1 MALSFKFDTE
11 PINQVL
17 FGGNS
22 SVKLVILNRPHKLN
36 VLNFEMVSQI
46 LKHLR
51 MYEDDSSVK
60 LVILKGNGKG
70 FCAGGDV
77 VSIISTSLI
86 GHWTYPVKFYG
97 KTLILD
103 HLAAT
108 YKKPLVFAMPEAHIG
123 YFPDVGASYFLS
135 RLPGYFGEYLGLTG
149 TRLDAAEMI
158 ACGLATHFIPSMKLN
173 SLENA
178 LQNITSSNV
187 STIATLIE
195 TFTEKTNVKEDSPF
209 KRLETINKCF
219 SKGTVEDIILSLEKE
234 LENRKEKWITN
245 TLSSMTLACPLSLKI
260 FLKSIRKGRTRNI
273 EQCFY
278 QDYNIV
284 SHAFRRTVSNDF
296 YEGSRAKMFDKDN
309 KPKWDPSK
317 LELVSEE
324 MVDQCFRK
332 VNDEEW
338 EYLQLPHRS
347 NIIIPK
353 L

>member
-1 MALSFKFDTE
+1 MKA
-11 PINQVL
+11 
-17 FGGNS
+17 
-22 SVKLVILNRPHKLN
+22 
-36 VLNFEMVSQI
+36 
-46 LKHLR
+46 
-51 MYEDDSSVK
+51 
-60 LVILKGNGKG
+60 
-70 FCAGGDV
+70 
-77 VSIISTSLI
+77 
-86 GHWTYPVKFYG
+86 GHWTYPLSFYR
-97 KTLILD
+97 KLLMLN
-103 HLAAT
+103 HLFVT
-108 YKKPLVFAMPEAHIG
+108 CKKPIVSLINGVAIG
-123 YFPDVGASYFLS
+123 GGAALS
-135 RLPGYFGEYLGLTG
+135 MR
-149 TRLDAAEMI
+149 
-158 ACGLATHFIPSMKLN
+158 ATFRVVTENAKLN

-195 TFTEKTNVKEDSPF
+195 TFTEKANVKEDSPF

-245 TLSSMTLACPLSLKI
+245 TLSSMSLACPLSLKI
-260 FLKSIRKGRTRNI
+260 FLKSIRKGRTQNI

-278 QDYNIV
+278 HDYNIV